1 LGKRPEKLSKVVA
14 SGAGEDAWDVL
25 KDNPSGLESGGNL
38 QKGKDEVPAR
48 VSKSA
53 AVPCDAK
60 GLAWWASGQKLNCSS
75 LKFPVFML
83 RNVS

>member
-25 KDNPSGLESGGNL
+25 KDDPTGLESGGNL
-38 QKGKDEVPAR
+38 QKGKDEVSAR

-53 AVPCDAK
+53 AFACNAE
-60 GLAWWASGQKLNCSS
+60 GLAWWASGQKVNCSP

>member
-38 QKGKDEVPAR
+38 QKGKDEVSAR

-53 AVPCDAK
+53 AVP
-60 GLAWWASGQKLNCSS
+60 
-75 LKFPVFML
+75 
-83 RNVS
+83 RNAE